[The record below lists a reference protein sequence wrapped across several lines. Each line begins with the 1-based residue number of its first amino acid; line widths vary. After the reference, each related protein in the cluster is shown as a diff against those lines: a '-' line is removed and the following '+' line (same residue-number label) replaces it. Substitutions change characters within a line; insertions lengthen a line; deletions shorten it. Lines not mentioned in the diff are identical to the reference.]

1 LVTIRAGISH
11 VAMTDRIPILVI
23 GDGYA
28 AAVFTI
34 HLLEAGVEPSG
45 IAILGPGRLGTG
57 KAYGCENPDFR
68 LNVRDDLMMLR
79 PDDSTHFAAWADLHI
94 HDPDA
99 GTHAGRF
106 FRRQDFARY
115 VGAEITRVLAGREL
129 RQIKERATEIRAEHC
144 WHVTTTGKREILA
157 DKVVL
162 IPGNPD
168 PQPSF
173 HVSNDISGVV
183 IKNAWKGNWIRYIDN
198 DSDVSVI
205 GGGLTAMDAIF
216 TLEQRRHRGVINVIT
231 PVNMLPPAQTPWV
244 KKTPYPW
251 PDSISG
257 REFLTTFRRELA
269 QGDWEDPSW
278 QSGFES
284 LRPHI
289 SSAWQNL
296 RYADRQRLKKKF
308 GWLWQLIRYRASPQT
323 VAAAER
329 LQASGQLRL
338 YHGRCQGVKKNASG
352 TAGIAVALA
361 DGTTTEI
368 STDHVLLATGAGK
381 DPLITAMSRSGM
393 ISDIMEG
400 LIVDKTFNILGP
412 DDVPLGGIYAFGP
425 PTAFSLGDVVGASS
439 IGRQAFDLAHH
450 LKGVAP

>member
-1 LVTIRAGISH
+1 
-11 VAMTDRIPILVI
+11 MTDRIPILII

-28 AAVFTI
+28 AAVFTL
-34 HLLEAGVEPSG
+34 HLLEAGVEASD
-45 IAILGPGRLGTG
+45 ITILGPGHLGAG

-79 PDDSTHFAAWADLHI
+79 PDDNTHFAAWADLHI

-99 GTHAGRF
+99 ETHAGRF

-115 VGAEITRVLAGREL
+115 VDTEIARGLAGRKL
-129 RQIKERATEIRAEHC
+129 TQIKDRAAEIRAETC
-144 WHVTTTGKREILA
+144 WHITTTGKQEITA

-168 PQPSF
+168 PLPNFSF
-173 HVSNDISGVV
+173 SRDISG
-183 IKNAWKGNWIRYIDN
+183 ILIDNAWKGTWTSHVDKH
-198 DSDVSVI
+198 SEVSVI

-216 TLEQRRHRGVINVIT
+216 TLEQGKHCGVINVIT
-231 PVNMLPPAQTPWV
+231 PIGMLPPAQTNWV
-244 KKTPYPW
+244 KKDAHPW
-251 PDSISG
+251 PDTISG
-257 REFLTTFRRELA
+257 REFLATFRRELR
-269 QGDWEDPSW
+269 QGDWADPEW
-278 QSGFES
+278 QSRFEA
-284 LRPHI
+284 LRPHL
-289 SSAWQNL
+289 SSAWQKL

-308 GWLWQLIRYRASPQT
+308 GWWWQLIRYRASPQT

-338 YHGRCQGVKKNASG
+338 YHGRCRAVE
-352 TAGIAVALA
+352 TRDAGKPVITVILA

-381 DPLITAMSRSGM
+381 DPLIAAMSRSG
-393 ISDIMEG
+393 IIPDATEG
-400 LIVDKTFNILGP
+400 LIVDRTYNILGP
-412 DDVPLGGIYAFGP
+412 DHTPLGGIYAFGP

-439 IGRQAFDLAHH
+439 IGRQAFELAHL
-450 LKGVAP
+450 LKGENP